1 VVQSISNMRPDSA
14 RPSGGAGRVP
24 PHNIEAE
31 ESLLGAMLLSKDAI
45 ASAVELVSPEDFYK
59 PAHGH
64 LYEAIQTLYGRGEPV
79 DPVTVAEEL
88 RRANLL
94 EALGGKQAI
103 LRIQVGTP
111 AAANAAH
118 YARIV
123 EEHALL
129 RRLIAV
135 AGEIAEMGYDM
146 PEDVTNTLD
155 RSETLIF
162 EVANRR
168 LSSSLKGIYPALQE
182 SLEQLESLFERDG
195 SMTGVP
201 SGFVDLDEIT
211 LGFQPSNL
219 IVVAARPGQGK
230 TSLALGAASHVALE
244 TRKPVVFFSMEMGYL
259 ELTQRMLASE
269 AGVNSRLLR
278 TGRIPES
285 DWTKISHA
293 VGRLAEAPFY
303 IDDNAHLTVMEM
315 RAKCR
320 RLKALHGDLGLVVV
334 DYLQLMSTPRRSE
347 NRQVEVSELSR
358 GLKIL
363 ARDLET
369 PVMALSQLNRSLEYR
384 TDKRPMLADL
394 RESGCLTGDTR
405 LLRADDGSEITLAEL
420 VRTGARDIPVWS
432 LDESWRLVPAT
443 LTHAF
448 PSGTKPV
455 FRLRLASGREL
466 RATANHKFRTVDDW
480 VPLGDLAVGSRIAV
494 PRLAPGPD
502 STVRW
507 PEPEIVLLA
516 HLLGDGSIRRR
527 QPLFYVSTD
536 EANLEAVR
544 QAAESFGVTAR
555 REQAKGC
562 WRLNLPAPF
571 HLTHG
576 RQNPIAAW
584 LDRLGVFGCRSHE
597 KFVPPAVFEL
607 PEDQL
612 VTFLRHL
619 WATDGSVTLRP
630 DGQPGPAGRV
640 YYATTSR
647 RLADDVQGLL
657 LRLGIQSRLKSTT
670 KQGYRACY
678 QVDVYG
684 VEGQQ
689 RFCEIVGVHG
699 ERGAACERLLA
710 AIAGRIPNP
719 NADTIP
725 AEIRTRIV
733 TAMARAGIS
742 HRDLAAALGEQY
754 CGSYLLGSDHRPRAS
769 RRDRVE
775 AIARAVEDKDL
786 LRLATSDVAWDRI
799 VAIEPLGEEEVFDAT
814 VLGTHNFVANGVVA
828 HNSIEQDA
836 DIVMFIYRDDAYNP
850 ESSDKGTAEIIV
862 AKHRNGPTAKVRLAF
877 LEHLTKFANMA
888 RG

>member
-1 VVQSISNMRPDSA
+1 VQSIGDMRPQPS
-14 RPSGGAGRVP
+14 RPQGGGRVP

-45 ASAVELVSPEDFYK
+45 AAAVETVRPEDLYK

-64 LYEAIQTLYGRGEPV
+64 LFEAIQTLYGRGEPV

-118 YARIV
+118 YAKIV

-129 RRLIAV
+129 RRLISV
-135 AGEIAEMGYDM
+135 AGEISEMGYEVPD
-146 PEDVTNTLD
+146 DVTNTLD
-155 RSETLIF
+155 RAETLIF

-195 SMTGVP
+195 AMTGVP
-201 SGFVDLDEIT
+201 SGYVDLDEVL

-230 TSLALGAASHVALE
+230 TSFALGAAAHVALE
-244 TRKPVVFFSMEMGYL
+244 TRRPVVFFSMEMGYL
-259 ELTQRMLASE
+259 ELTQRMLAAE

-315 RAKCR
+315 RAKTR
-320 RLKALHGDLGLVVV
+320 RLKAMHGDLGLVVV

-420 VRTGARDIPVWS
+420 VRNGARDVPVWS
-432 LDESWRLVPAT
+432 LDTAFPGDTPEPPGWRLVPAI

-448 PSGTKPV
+448 PSGVKPV
-455 FRLRLASGREL
+455 YRLRLACGREL
-466 RATANHKFRTVDDW
+466 RATANHRFRTVDGW
-480 VPLGDLAVGSRIAV
+480 VP
-494 PRLAPGPD
+494 
-502 STVRW
+502 
-507 PEPEIVLLA
+507 
-516 HLLGDGSIRRR
+516 
-527 QPLFYVSTD
+527 F
-536 EANLEAVR
+536 
-544 QAAESFGVTAR
+544 
-555 REQAKGC
+555 
-562 WRLNLPAPF
+562 
-571 HLTHG
+571 
-576 RQNPIAAW
+576 
-584 LDRLGVFGCRSHE
+584 
-597 KFVPPAVFEL
+597 
-607 PEDQL
+607 
-612 VTFLRHL
+612 
-619 WATDGSVTLRP
+619 
-630 DGQPGPAGRV
+630 
-640 YYATTSR
+640 
-647 RLADDVQGLL
+647 GLL
-657 LRLGIQSRLKSTT
+657 SPGDELATPAKP
-670 KQGYRACY
+670 
-678 QVDVYG
+678 
-684 VEGQQ
+684 
-689 RFCEIVGVHG
+689 
-699 ERGAACERLLA
+699 AA
-710 AIAGRIPNP
+710 P
-719 NADTIP
+719 
-725 AEIRTRIV
+725 
-733 TAMARAGIS
+733 
-742 HRDLAAALGEQY
+742 ALG
-754 CGSYLLGSDHRPRAS
+754 G
-769 RRDRVE
+769 V
-775 AIARAVEDKDL
+775 V
-786 LRLATSDVAWDRI
+786 WDRI

-836 DIVMFIYRDDAYNP
+836 DVVAFIYRDDSYNP
-850 ESSDKGTAEIIV
+850 ESTEKGTAEIIV

-888 RG
+888 RR